1 MIIKLI
7 RTVTILV
14 LVLLALTSCRNEELI
29 RPGDSLEVAYDKAM
43 NQFENED
50 YSEAARAFETVV
62 SIGRGTDIG
71 QDAQF
76 YLAESY
82 FLQNRYLLA
91 ASEYSRYIQFHPN
104 SERRQ
109 RAEFNE
115 ALSYYHLSPRYRLDQ
130 SYTNTAIER
139 FRLFMARYPDS
150 ELREEAAEY
159 IVELRS
165 KLAHRDYN
173 AAEFYM
179 RISRYNSAAIYFGLV
194 IDNYP
199 ETDWAELALVRQIEA
214 YVIYAE
220 NSVVQRQEERFRS
233 ALESYNRYLQL
244 FPRGENRSRAE
255 DLYDR
260 ANRGLNAVQS
270 REATA
275 NGS

>member
-7 RTVTILV
+7 RTVIILV
-14 LVLLALTSCRNEELI
+14 IALLTLASCRNQELI
-29 RPGDSLEVAYDKAM
+29 RPGDSLEVAFDKAM
-43 NQFENED
+43 NQFENEN

-62 SIGRGTDIG
+62 SIGRGTDVG

-76 YLAESY
+76 YLSESY
-82 FLQNRYLLA
+82 FEQRRYLLA
-91 ASEYSRYIQFHPN
+91 ASEYTRYVQFHPN

-115 ALSYYHLSPRYRLDQ
+115 ALAYYHLSPRYRLDQ
-130 SYTNTAIER
+130 GYTDTAIDR
-139 FRLFMARYPDS
+139 FRLFNARYPDS
-150 ELREEAAEY
+150 ELQEEAAGY
-159 IVELRS
+159 IEELRS
-165 KLAHRDYN
+165 KLAQRDYN

-179 RISRYNSAAIYFGLV
+179 RISRFNSAAIYFGLV

-199 ETDWAELALVRQIEA
+199 ETTWAELSLVRQIES

-220 NSVVQRQEERFRS
+220 NSIEQRQEERFRS
-233 ALESYNRYLQL
+233 ALQSYNRYLQL

-260 ANRGLNAVQS
+260 ANRGINDVQ
-270 REATA
+270 RRAATA